1 MQAKGDY
8 MTHYLSAK
16 EFRQRIPQ
24 IPEDLKKYGEIIVV
38 KKSKPQFKILPFEE
52 IPSDLLNR
60 AGATQDPA
68 QPDLREIADI
78 VHKIRSKG

>member
-1 MQAKGDY
+1 

-24 IPEDLKKYGEIIVV
+24 ISEDLKKYGEIIVL
-38 KKSKPQFKILPFEE
+38 KKSKPQFKVVPFED

-60 AGATQDPA
+60 SSTVQDPA
-68 QPDLREIADI
+68 QPDLQEIVSVI
-78 VHKIRSKG
+78 HKIRGVD